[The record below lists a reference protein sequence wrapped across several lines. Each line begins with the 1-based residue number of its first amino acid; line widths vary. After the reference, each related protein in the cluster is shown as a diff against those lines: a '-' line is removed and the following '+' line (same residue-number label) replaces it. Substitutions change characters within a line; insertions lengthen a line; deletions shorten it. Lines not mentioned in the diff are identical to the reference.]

1 MAPDNT
7 WGHMMPCEPKQTVW
21 KTQGFG
27 APAVIFAI
35 FPQKMSL

>member
-1 MAPDNT
+1 MAPDIT
-7 WGHMMPCEPKQTVW
+7 WGHMMPCEPKQIVW